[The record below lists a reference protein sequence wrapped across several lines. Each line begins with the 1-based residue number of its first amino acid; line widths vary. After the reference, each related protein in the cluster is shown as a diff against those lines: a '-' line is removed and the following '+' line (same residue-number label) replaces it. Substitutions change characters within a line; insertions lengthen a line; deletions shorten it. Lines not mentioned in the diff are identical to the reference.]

1 MFLIFKE
8 TTSWKQ
14 YHYFDMVM
22 FLSFYTAAIIQDF
35 IDYVTFSVSLFFNM
49 FLIFKET
56 TSWKQYH
63 YFDMVMFLSF

>member
-22 FLSFYTAAIIQDF
+22 FLSFILKAIVYTEREREGWSNRGGKIGFQTQD
-35 IDYVTFSVSLFFNM
+35 VV
-49 FLIFKET
+49 LIVKMT
-56 TSWKQYH
+56 YH
-63 YFDMVMFLSF
+63 